1 MSKENGLVTDVERE
15 SNPRHDVDL
24 WLIILKGFRVQFLI
38 GSTYQPRCWVN
49 LIDRED
55 VRIIDFCSNSIE
67 PRVAITVTNDGRWAI
82 QCVHINGEV
91 VADVDGEV
99 VAAEPETVV
108 LTPEQQAKLLSFIE
122 GNTRMPQEA
131 KARIV
136 TQIQA
141 GEISAE
147 TLARLESR
155 MGG

>member
-1 MSKENGLVTDVERE
+1 LPATAVAADNTVLVIGEDDRLSVADVEVLR
-15 SNPRHDVDL
+15 RQGDDV
-24 WLIILKGFRVQFLI
+24 IIRARGL
-38 GSTYQPRCWVN
+38 
-49 LIDRED
+49 
-55 VRIIDFCSNSIE
+55 
-67 PRVAITVTNDGRWAI
+67 
-82 QCVHINGEV
+82 NGADV
-91 VADVDGEV
+91 VAERSPILGAGIKVNPIRRSVDGEV